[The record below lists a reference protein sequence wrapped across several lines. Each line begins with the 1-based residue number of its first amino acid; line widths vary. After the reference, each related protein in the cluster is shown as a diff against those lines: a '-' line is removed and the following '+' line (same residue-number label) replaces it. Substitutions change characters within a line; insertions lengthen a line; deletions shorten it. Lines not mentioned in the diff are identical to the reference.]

1 MRCHIPTLD
10 KPLMRLFAWFTKRY
24 LVDYYWVFIILPILL
39 TGFLSIGFLWIG
51 ELTLL
56 DAKRLYTPATAPV
69 WEEERIIS
77 DVSKNYKITMTLA

>member
-1 MRCHIPTLD
+1 
-10 KPLMRLFAWFTKRY
+10 MRLFAWFTKRY